1 MRNSKGKEVKNR
13 KIIQVVNEVTAQ
25 SGMTIHWKKVKG
37 HSNEG
42 SSDSTGNNQ
51 AEKLAKFAV
60 DGIDTWSLEAFL
72 EDEPEIVVQIEQVV
86 NVCQVQ
92 GTQKP
97 EVCDFYPTEPDSDL
111 VEAQHCQDDQIFG

>member
-1 MRNSKGKEVKNR
+1 MKLQLSRVWPSTGR
-13 KIIQVVNEVTAQ
+13 
-25 SGMTIHWKKVKG
+25 S
-37 HSNEG
+37 
-42 SSDSTGNNQ
+42 STGNNQ
-51 AEKLAKFAV
+51 ADKLAKRAV
-60 DGIDTWSLEAFL
+60 DGIETWNLEAFL

-111 VEAQHCQDDQIFG
+111 VEAQHCQDDQIFGWAKSFQWVAGYV